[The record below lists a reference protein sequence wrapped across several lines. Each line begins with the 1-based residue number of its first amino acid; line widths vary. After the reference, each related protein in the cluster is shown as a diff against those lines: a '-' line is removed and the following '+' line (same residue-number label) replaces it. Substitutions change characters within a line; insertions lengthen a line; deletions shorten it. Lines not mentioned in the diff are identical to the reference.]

1 MKSEMKS
8 DVIGNLAWGG
18 GLIALALLAQ
28 CARKL
33 GYIDPETV
41 TRIVTG
47 AIGLMVAWQGNRMPK
62 AFVPNACARQARRVA
77 GWSMTLS
84 GLIYA
89 GFYAFAPL
97 HVAFV
102 YGCGAIVAGLLIT
115 FGYCLSLRSGRKTAR
130 SSS

>member
-1 MKSEMKS
+1 MTCETRN

-18 GLIALALLAQ
+18 GLVALALLAQ
-28 CARKL
+28 FARKL

-41 TRIVTG
+41 TRLVTG

-89 GFYAFAPL
+89 GLFAFAPL
-97 HVAFV
+97 RVAFV
-102 YGCGAIVAGLLIT
+102 GGPAAIVTGILIT
-115 FGYCLSLRSGRKTAR
+115 LLFCLSLRDRRRTA
-130 SSS
+130 

>member
-1 MKSEMKS
+1 MKSDTRS

-28 CARKL
+28 FARKL
-33 GYIDPETV
+33 GYVDGETV
-41 TRIVTG
+41 TRLVTG

-84 GLIYA
+84 GLVYA
-89 GFYAFAPL
+89 GLFAFAPL
-97 HVAFV
+97 RVAQLA
-102 YGCGAIVAGLLIT
+102 GTGAILAGLAIT
-115 FGYCLSLRSGRKTAR
+115 LGYCLTLRDKRKTA
-130 SSS
+130 